1 MKTETVSVIGL
12 GFVGLPT
19 ACVLA
24 NIKKKKK
31 NVFSVC
37 GIDKNIN
44 RIKQKV
50 FSRNKYSEDIKLNK
64 LIKSLP
70 KNKAF
75 SFSNNYKTIS
85 KSDTVIISV
94 GFDFNKKNKSTKL
107 KNLKNLFY
115 KTGKLLK
122 KKSLLIIETTLP
134 PGTCD
139 QIIIPTLKKELRKRK
154 MNIEDIYLSFSFER
168 IMPGKGYLD
177 SLINN
182 FRCYSGANSASKM
195 KCKNFLKKFI
205 NYKKFPLIELT
216 SLIDCESAKILE
228 NSYRAVN
235 IAFIDEWTKYSNLT
249 GVNLNGILSAIRKR
263 KTHANIM
270 NPGIGVGG
278 YCLTKDPDFINYSN
292 NIFLKNKLKFPII
305 DLANRINSNMPT
317 TSIDFIKSKVKNF
330 NKKKIIILGLS
341 YKEDVSDIR
350 FSPSLKLI
358 EYFKKNKVKYKVHDP
373 YIYEEKQKELTNT
386 LPKLNNFDL
395 VIMCVGHS
403 YYKKLNGKILSLKP
417 IYFDLNKVL
426 KNSQIKFMKKNNYKL
441 EVLGGNY

>member
-1 MKTETVSVIGL
+1 
-12 GFVGLPT
+12 
-19 ACVLA
+19 
-24 NIKKKKK
+24 
-31 NVFSVC
+31 
-37 GIDKNIN
+37 
-44 RIKQKV
+44 
-50 FSRNKYSEDIKLNK
+50 
-64 LIKSLP
+64 
-70 KNKAF
+70 
-75 SFSNNYKTIS
+75 
-85 KSDTVIISV
+85 
-94 GFDFNKKNKSTKL
+94 
-107 KNLKNLFY
+107 
-115 KTGKLLK
+115 
-122 KKSLLIIETTLP
+122 
-134 PGTCD
+134 
-139 QIIIPTLKKELRKRK
+139 

-182 FRCYSGANSASKM
+182 SRCYSGINRASKM

-205 NYKKFPLIELT
+205 NYRKFPPIELR
-216 SLIDCESAKILE
+216 SLIDCEAAKILE

-292 NIFLKNKLKFPII
+292 SLFLKNKLKFPII
-305 DLANRINSNMPT
+305 DLANKINSNMPT
-317 TSIDFIKSKVKNF
+317 TSINFIKSKVKNF

-417 IYFDLNKVL
+417 IYFDLNRVL